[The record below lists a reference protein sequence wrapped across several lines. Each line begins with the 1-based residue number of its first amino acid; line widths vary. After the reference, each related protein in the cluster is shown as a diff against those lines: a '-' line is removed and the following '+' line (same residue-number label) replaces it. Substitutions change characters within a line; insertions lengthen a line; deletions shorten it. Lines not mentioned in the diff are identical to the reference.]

1 MMTEG
6 YASVSQLMEYYEDT
20 NGVQGPEFPFNFDFI
35 TELNANSTAADYV
48 FYISRWL
55 IYMPHGHVANW
66 VMGNHDNPRVASRF
80 GEKSVDAMN
89 MLLMT
94 LPGIAIT
101 YNVCIETSTFQVYY
115 GTCFMFYHFRVKSW
129 A

>member
-1 MMTEG
+1 
-6 YASVSQLMEYYEDT
+6 
-20 NGVQGPEFPFNFDFI
+20 
-35 TELNANSTAADYV
+35 
-48 FYISRWL
+48 
-55 IYMPHGHVANW
+55 MPHGHVANW

-115 GTCFMFYHFRVKSW
+115 SICFIFITSG
-129 A
+129 

>member
-1 MMTEG
+1 
-6 YASVSQLMEYYEDT
+6 
-20 NGVQGPEFPFNFDFI
+20 
-35 TELNANSTAADYV
+35 
-48 FYISRWL
+48 
-55 IYMPHGHVANW
+55 MPHGHVANW

-94 LPGIAIT
+94 LPGIGIT
-101 YNVCIETSTFQVYY
+101 YNVGTEHSLLKDNFIQTFLY
-115 GTCFMFYHFRVKSW
+115 FRARSW